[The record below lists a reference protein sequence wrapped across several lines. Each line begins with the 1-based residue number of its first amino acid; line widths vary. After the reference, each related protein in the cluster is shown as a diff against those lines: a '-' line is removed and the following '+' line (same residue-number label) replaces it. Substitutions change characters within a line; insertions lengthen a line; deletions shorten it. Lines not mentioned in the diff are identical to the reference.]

1 LLDFLR
7 PGYVSPLDPENDM
20 ACAETIA
27 GIQRMVENPWPGRC
41 FWLLVGGAIV
51 YSFWMTVGKPDC
63 QDLDFGSYFRAAV
76 AVRSGTTPYK
86 VDEYGPL
93 GVYPYALA
101 YAYLL
106 IPLTYRD
113 YIWACRLWM
122 NFNWLATACSFWL
135 ALKLVFDGEELGP
148 RRYLVLLL
156 IVVPLG
162 GYIWANLRVGQ
173 VAMFMVLA
181 ILGWL
186 YCQRSGW
193 RLVGGILLACAC
205 ALKLAPL
212 IFAPYLLVHRDRR
225 AIAGFALGVL
235 ALFFVPACWVGLAGS
250 GRLHEEWITHTL
262 ATHVP
267 VQTYRPGNQS
277 LLAQLARLP
286 AISNGHRCFSE
297 GNLALLHRYYPLVVI
312 GIASAFYAWVI
323 WRRRSESLPSGPPR
337 TPFSDLLPFAV
348 LFVLLTLLHPR
359 AWRCHFV
366 ALLLPC
372 ALVVKHVLQQGRG
385 FRFGLF
391 ALALCLVACVL
402 PTDGQDSERWH
413 WYNWL
418 AQGKHFWAAF
428 VLGLACIVLDGR
440 GKCTLGTSFLVRG
453 SRLTGIRSRRAC
465 EHCSSNSSLEPV
477 RSQENAQRR
486 SA

>member
-1 LLDFLR
+1 
-7 PGYVSPLDPENDM
+7 M
-20 ACAETIA
+20 ACAEPFA
-27 GIQRMVENPWPGRC
+27 GVRRMVENPWPSRC

-76 AVRSGTTPYK
+76 AVRGGATPYK

-93 GVYPYALA
+93 GVYPYAPA

-106 IPLTYRD
+106 IPLTYLD

-122 NFNWLATACSFWL
+122 ILNWLATAGSFWL
-135 ALKLVFDGEELGP
+135 ALKLVFAGEELGP
-148 RRYLVLLL
+148 RRYVGLLL
-156 IVVPLG
+156 ILVPLG

-193 RLVGGILLACAC
+193 PLVGGVLLACAG

-212 IFAPYLLVHRDRR
+212 IFAPYLLVQRDRR

-235 ALFFVPACWVGLAGS
+235 ALFFVPASWVGLAGS
-250 GRLHEEWITHTL
+250 ARLHEEWITHTL

-267 VQTYRPGNQS
+267 MQTYRPGNQS

-286 AISNGHRCFSE
+286 AISNGHHCFSE
-297 GNLALLHRYYPLVVI
+297 QDLALLHRYYPLALIGVVI
-312 GIASAFYAWVI
+312 AFYAWAL
-323 WRRRSESLPSGPPR
+323 WRRQYGSLAGCEQRAPHD
-337 TPFSDLLPFAV
+337 DLLLFAV

-359 AWRCHFV
+359 AWRCNFV

-372 ALVVKHVLQQGRG
+372 AVVVKHVWRQSRG
-385 FRFGLF
+385 FPFGFF

-402 PTDGQDSERWH
+402 PTDGQDTEHWH
-413 WYNWL
+413 WYDWL
-418 AQGKHFWAAF
+418 MQGKHFWAAV
-428 VLGLACIVLDGR
+428 VLGLACIVLEGR
-440 GKCTLGTSFLVRG
+440 GKCTLGTSFLVTE
-453 SRLTGIRSRRAC
+453 SRWIGISLRRAC

-477 RSQENAQRR
+477 EARKMRKGTPPDGPVGSSR
-486 SA
+486 